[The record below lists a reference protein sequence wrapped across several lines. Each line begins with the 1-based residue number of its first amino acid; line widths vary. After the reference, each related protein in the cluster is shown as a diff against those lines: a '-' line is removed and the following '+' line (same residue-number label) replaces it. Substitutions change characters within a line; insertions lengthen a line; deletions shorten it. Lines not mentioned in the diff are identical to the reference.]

1 VHPGIRLLVLL
12 GLVAVLAGCGNDADV
27 APVDGVVR
35 LDGNPVVSGTVRFL
49 PSAGRA
55 AEGKIQ
61 PDGTF
66 TLGTLGESDGALIGT
81 HQVAIIAYE
90 PSRRAAGRPPDF
102 TVASPKIKPLV
113 PMKYMAPGTSG
124 LVFEVKPGNNHAEF
138 DLKSR

>member
-1 VHPGIRLLVLL
+1 MSL
-12 GLVAVLAGCGNDADV
+12 GMLAALAGCGNDAEV
-27 APVDGVVR
+27 ARVDGVVR
-35 LDGNPVVSGTVRFL
+35 MDGNPLTRGTVRFL
-49 PSAGRA
+49 PSAGRT

-66 TLGTLGESDGALIGT
+66 TLGTFGDSDGALIGT

-124 LVFEVKPGNNHAEF
+124 LVFEVKSGNNHAEF